1 MHYSGDSYAGDTALC
16 KGLYDKL
23 WQVFEER
30 VTVANEGEPFR
41 AVSHRS
47 LNNRTNLMVAEA
59 GEYYCVACPFCHD
72 TRKRLWINHR
82 FGQPGPDGWP
92 MKFLAICYNEHCLDK
107 ADNRSQLYEWVY
119 GFRNANQRDC
129 PSFSVLESDYDES
142 PLVHEATPPGLVLP
156 LVDLYASN
164 PNHPALQ
171 YMLFTRNYPLEM
183 LRQWGVGYCS
193 SAIPRFVAAGNRIIF
208 PIWFNGKYVGWQGR
222 YIGDLPDWKGVPK
235 YYTMP
240 GLKKQ
245 RMLYN
250 FDRAV
255 LGSCAVL
262 VEGVTD
268 AHSVGASGMATLGSS
283 VSATQCQLLAMNF
296 TGKPIILLYDP
307 EAEVETKLAMNRLM
321 QACVQSPVIDIKL
334 PAGTDPGSL
343 SHDVLWSHIIG
354 QAGQRGV
361 RVEQCPKF

>member
-59 GEYYCVACPFCHD
+59 GEYYCV
-72 TRKRLWINHR
+72 
-82 FGQPGPDGWP
+82 
-92 MKFLAICYNEHCLDK
+92 
-107 ADNRSQLYEWVY
+107 
-119 GFRNANQRDC
+119 
-129 PSFSVLESDYDES
+129 LESDYDES

-156 LVDLYASN
+156 LGDLFASN

-268 AHSVGASGMATLGSS
+268 AHSVGAAGMATLGSS